1 MMDVDCYYMDGN
13 SDAVEFCPHDHFDN
27 ILAAATYTLQE
38 GSESSRLGSI
48 SLFSVDS
55 DKGLEL
61 VHRVQTVGVFDM
73 KWNSEGCSVHPLLA
87 QADADGCL
95 SIYSLQ
101 KPHEQAQTYGYVL
114 REECKKKVGDAMCLY
129 ADWNSTSSSIAL
141 GLSDG
146 SISVADINEAQI
158 LISKL

>member
-1 MMDVDCYYMDGN
+1 MFLLPQHTHCRKSLNQVDQEAY
-13 SDAVEFCPHDHFDN
+13 HF
-27 ILAAATYTLQE
+27 
-38 GSESSRLGSI
+38 
-48 SLFSVDS
+48 FSVDT

-61 VHRVQTVGVFDM
+61 VHRVQMVGIFDM
-73 KWNSEGCSVHPLLA
+73 KGNSEGFSLHPLLA
-87 QADADGCL
+87 QANTDGCL

-101 KPHEQAQTYGYVL
+101 KSHEQAQTYSYVL
-114 REECKKKVGDAMCLY
+114 REECKEKVGDAVCLY